1 MSNKDQ
7 KKKSKFKNK
16 SWSFG
21 LPNLSFKLPS
31 SSKERSLLPAMGG
44 IQIPLP
50 TGVYLGGGKIILIS
64 LSAIILGF
72 LAATFILVSSGE
84 TEIIFPQAGA
94 AYTAPS
100 HVGAQVFDPETPSV
114 ASQTLQINMPAG
126 IRLDEVS
133 FTNVSL
139 GKIGLTDSFQ
149 IAGTSTS
156 DLITID
162 TLIIKNSEFPTMD
175 WANGDI
181 YTLTATSSVVAAGHT
196 FSMTMAST
204 TNDVVIG
211 SGRGSTSYIAK
222 DMVVDRILI
231 TQSTTGGDVLIDT
244 MILDGVRAFAGAF
257 NADYFEIGRL
267 ILENVRIGDDGDINS
282 ADFVINSSVSI
293 NTVNDGVLEEPVF
306 IR

>member
-1 MSNKDQ
+1 MSRRDFTF
-7 KKKSKFKNK
+7 SIP
-16 SWSFG
+16 SLSVRFG
-21 LPNLSFKLPS
+21 GLARIRL
-31 SSKERSLLPAMGG
+31 
-44 IQIPLP
+44 PLP
-50 TGVYLGGGKIILIS
+50 GGVYLGGGKLIVGSLATVALGFIASMFVLIS
-64 LSAIILGF
+64 
-72 LAATFILVSSGE
+72 SGDQ
-84 TEIIFPQAGA
+84 EITWPMTGA
-94 AYTAPS
+94 SYAAPS
-100 HVGAQVFDPETPSV
+100 MIGSPVVDREFPADR
-114 ASQTLQINMPAG
+114 SQTLQINLPSG

-139 GKIGLTDSFQ
+139 GKAGITDAFQ

-156 DLITID
+156 DMITVD
-162 TLIIKNSEFPTMD
+162 TLVIKNSEFPTMD

-204 TNDVVIG
+204 TNDVIIS
-211 SGRGSTSYIAK
+211 SGRGATSYIAK
-222 DMVVDRILI
+222 DMTVDRILI
-231 TQSTTGGDVLIDT
+231 TQSNTGGDVLIDT
-244 MILDGVRAFAGAF
+244 MTLDGVKAWTGAF

-282 ADFVINSSVSI
+282 ADFVINSSVNV

>member
-1 MSNKDQ
+1 MSRRNFTF
-7 KKKSKFKNK
+7 SIP
-16 SWSFG
+16 SLSVRFG
-21 LPNLSFKLPS
+21 GLARIRLPLP
-31 SSKERSLLPAMGG
+31 GG
-44 IQIPLP
+44 I
-50 TGVYLGGGKIILIS
+50 YLGGGKLIVGS
-64 LSAIILGF
+64 LSTVALGF
-72 LAATFILVSSGE
+72 IAAMFVLVSSGDQ
-84 TEIIFPQAGA
+84 EITWPMVGA
-94 AYTAPS
+94 SYDAPS
-100 HVGAQVFDPETPSV
+100 MIGSPVVDREFPADR
-114 ASQTLQINMPAG
+114 SQTLQINLPAG

-139 GKIGLTDSFQ
+139 GKNGITDAFQ
-149 IAGTSTS
+149 ITGTSTS

-211 SGRGSTSYIAK
+211 SGRGAVSYIAK

-231 TQSTTGGDVLIDT
+231 TQTTSGGDVLIDT
-244 MILDGVRAFAGAF
+244 MTLDGVRAFSGAF

-282 ADFVINSSVSI
+282 ADFVINSSVSV
-293 NTVNDGVLEEPVF
+293 NTVNDGVREEPVF

>member
-1 MSNKDQ
+1 MSNDGDN
-7 KKKSKFKNK
+7 KKPFLPKKISLKVPSLSIKLGRLGAFKFPQFWKFN
-16 SWSFG
+16 
-21 LPNLSFKLPS
+21 
-31 SSKERSLLPAMGG
+31 
-44 IQIPLP
+44 IPLP
-50 TGVYLGGGKIILIS
+50 GGIYMGGGKLIVGS
-64 LSAIILGF
+64 LATVAIGF
-72 LAATFILVSSGE
+72 LASMFVLISSGDQ
-84 TEIIFPQAGA
+84 EITFPMVGA
-94 AYTAPS
+94 KYEAPS
-100 HVGAQVFDPETPSV
+100 MIGSPVVDREFPSDR
-114 ASQTLQINMPAG
+114 SQTLQINMPSG

-133 FTNVSL
+133 FTNISL

-156 DLITID
+156 DVITID
-162 TLIIKNSEFPTMD
+162 TLVIKNSEFPTMD

-181 YTLTATSSVVAAGHT
+181 YTLTATVDVVAAGHT

-231 TQSTTGGDVLIDT
+231 TQSNTGGDVLIDT
-244 MILDGVRAFAGAF
+244 MTLDGVRAFAGAF

-267 ILENVRIGDDGDINS
+267 VLENVRIGDDGDINS
-282 ADFVINSSVSI
+282 ADFIINSSVNV

>member
-1 MSNKDQ
+1 MSRRDFTF
-7 KKKSKFKNK
+7 SIP
-16 SWSFG
+16 SLSVRFG
-21 LPNLSFKLPS
+21 GLARLRL
-31 SSKERSLLPAMGG
+31 
-44 IQIPLP
+44 PLP
-50 TGVYLGGGKIILIS
+50 GGVYLGGGKLIVGS
-64 LSAIILGF
+64 MATVGIGF
-72 LAATFILVSSGE
+72 LASMFVMISSGDQ
-84 TEIIFPQAGA
+84 EITWPMTGA
-94 AYTAPS
+94 SYAAPS
-100 HVGAQVFDPETPSV
+100 MIGSPVVDREFPADR
-114 ASQTLQINMPAG
+114 SQTLQINLPSG

-133 FTNVSL
+133 FTNISL
-139 GKIGLTDSFQ
+139 GKNGITDAFQ

-181 YTLTATSSVVAAGHT
+181 YTLTATTDVVAAGHT
-196 FSMTMAST
+196 FEMTMAST

-211 SGRGSTSYIAK
+211 SGRGATSYIAK
-222 DMVVDRILI
+222 DMTVDRILI

-244 MILDGVRAFAGAF
+244 MTLDGVRAFTGAF

-267 ILENVRIGDDGDINS
+267 ILESVRIGDDGDINS
-282 ADFVINSSVSI
+282 ADFVINSSVSV

>member
-1 MSNKDQ
+1 MSRRN
-7 KKKSKFKNK
+7 FT
-16 SWSFG
+16 FEI
-21 LPNLSFKLPS
+21 PNLNIRFGGLARIRLP
-31 SSKERSLLPAMGG
+31 LPGG
-44 IQIPLP
+44 I
-50 TGVYLGGGKIILIS
+50 YLGGGKLIVGS
-64 LSAIILGF
+64 LSTVALGF
-72 LAATFILVSSGE
+72 IAAMFVLVSSGDQ
-84 TEIIFPQAGA
+84 EITWPMVGA
-94 AYTAPS
+94 SYDAPS
-100 HVGAQVFDPETPSV
+100 MIGSPVVDREFPADR
-114 ASQTLQINMPAG
+114 SQTLQINLPAG

-139 GKIGLTDSFQ
+139 GKNGITDAFQ

-211 SGRGSTSYIAK
+211 SGRGAVSYIAK

-231 TQSTTGGDVLIDT
+231 TQTTSGGDVLIDT
-244 MILDGVRAFAGAF
+244 MTLDGVRAFSGAV

-282 ADFVINSSVSI
+282 ADFIINSSVSI

>member
-1 MSNKDQ
+1 MDKRNFTFSIP
-7 KKKSKFKNK
+7 SMGLRIGI
-16 SWSFG
+16 FG
-21 LPNLSFKLPS
+21 RLRLPLP
-31 SSKERSLLPAMGG
+31 GG
-44 IQIPLP
+44 I
-50 TGVYLGGGKIILIS
+50 YLGGGRLILVS
-64 LSAIILGF
+64 LSTVGLGF
-72 LAATFILVSSGE
+72 LASMFLLISTGDQ
-84 TEIIFPQAGA
+84 EITWPMLGA
-94 AYTAPS
+94 SYDAPS
-100 HVGAQVFDPETPSV
+100 MIGSPVVDREFPADR
-114 ASQTLQINMPAG
+114 SQTLQINIPAG

-139 GKIGLTDSFQ
+139 GKVGITDAFQ
-149 IAGTSTS
+149 IAGTSST

-162 TLIIKNSEFPTMD
+162 TLIIRNSEFPTMD

-204 TNDVVIG
+204 TNDVIIG
-211 SGRGSTSYIAK
+211 SGRGATSYIAK
-222 DMVVDRILI
+222 DMVVDRII
-231 TQSTTGGDVLIDT
+231 INQTTSGDDVLIDT
-244 MILDGVRAFAGAF
+244 MILDGVRAWTGAF

-282 ADFVINSSVSI
+282 ADFVINSSVNV